1 MSPVIATHRE
11 KLEELCRQFQVR
23 RLTLFGS
30 AATGQFKA
38 DRSDLDFLVE
48 FQPLAPA
55 QHADAYFGLLSALED
70 LFQRKIDLVE
80 EGASENPYF
89 LSAVDQSRAL
99 LYAA

>member
-1 MSPVIATHRE
+1 MYPAISAHRDR
-11 KLEELCRQFQVR
+11 LEALCRRFQVR

-30 AATGQFKA
+30 AATGEFEA
-38 DRSDLDFLVE
+38 GRSDLDFLVE
-48 FQPLAPA
+48 FQTLAPA
-55 QHADAYFGLLSALED
+55 QHADAYFGLLLELED

-89 LSAVDQSRAL
+89 LSAVEQSRAL

>member
-1 MSPVIATHRE
+1 MYSAITAHRE
-11 KLEELCRQFQVR
+11 KLEEVCRRFHVR

-30 AATGQFKA
+30 AATGEFES

-55 QHADAYFGLLSALED
+55 LRADAYFGLLSALED

-89 LSAVDQSRAL
+89 LSAVEQSRAL